1 MRHGGRITAKRSGRI
16 KKISFFY
23 PVGVSPIL
31 PARFER
37 ILVPILLYGQDL
49 SRDSSCN
56 RPAIFLSSY
65 LLS

>member
-23 PVGVSPIL
+23 PAGVSPIL

-37 ILVPILLYGQDL
+37 ILALFPILLYGQDL
-49 SRDSSCN
+49 SRASSCN
-56 RPAIFLSSY
+56 RPGEKSEIST
-65 LLS
+65 

>member
-23 PVGVSPIL
+23 PVGVL

-37 ILVPILLYGQDL
+37 ILALFPILIEGFSFY
-49 SRDSSCN
+49 SHTRAIDSC
-56 RPAIFLSSY
+56 
-65 LLS
+65 

>member
-37 ILVPILLYGQDL
+37 ILALFHILLYGQDL
-49 SRDSSCN
+49 S
-56 RPAIFLSSY
+56 
-65 LLS
+65 